1 MALPKFT
8 IYKHVKLEYG
18 WRYCKAAFHSNR
30 KIKPDIVV
38 VNGVEETHRE
48 GAYYL
53 NHNQTWIPVGED
65 AKEAAKERLKRLN
78 SAEYHRLNGTAAPD
92 AKPRKMPTGIPVQIA
107 VDAYLAGIERAV
119 ASRNKRKGTLDLAR
133 TTLRKFSEH
142 SKIQYLSDITVA
154 HLDNYAAWCIETGRT
169 HSAQTGRNEFLR
181 VNQFLRAQ
189 GIVLTKIDGK
199 KQVPIGMKDAPK
211 VPQKTSVITN
221 TAEELEKFFAACRDF
236 KQWVTFQTFQRAGL
250 REMELATL
258 RPEDIVLSTDEPY
271 IDVCK
276 RTVDG
281 YEFIP
286 KWYQERHVN
295 IDPDLAEA
303 LRKLKSTVRGTLVFG
318 TSSGRLNLH
327 LLRECNRIAVRAG
340 LSQSRFKLHRF
351 RANFATHCLR
361 QGMDLE
367 TLREQMGH
375 RDTESLR
382 AYVNALKGEERAA
395 KVAKVWSGQ
404 PLTMVTLQP

>member
-18 WRYCKAAFHSNR
+18 WRYCKAAFHSNG

-38 VNGVEETHRE
+38 VNGVETAHRE

-65 AKEAAKERLKRLN
+65 AKEAEKERRKRLN
-78 SAEYHRLNGTAAPD
+78 SAEYHRLNGITAQEARPT
-92 AKPRKMPTGIPVQIA
+92 KTPTGIPLQIA
-107 VDAYLAGIERAV
+107 IDAYLEGIERAV

-142 SKIQYLSDITVA
+142 SKVQYLSDVTVA
-154 HLDNYAAWCIETGRT
+154 HLDNYAAWCIATGRT

-211 VPQKTSVITN
+211 VSEAKNVVTN
-221 TAEELEKFFAACRDF
+221 TPEELEKFFEACCGF
-236 KQWVTFQTFQRAGL
+236 KQWAAFQTFQRTGL
-250 REMELATL
+250 REMELVTL
-258 RPEDIVLSTDEPY
+258 RQQDIVLDSKKPY

-281 YEFIP
+281 YEFVP
-286 KWYQERHVN
+286 KWYQERQVE
-295 IDPDLAEA
+295 IDPA
-303 LRKLKSTVRGTLVFG
+303 LVPVLQKLKSTCRHELVFG
-318 TSSGRLNLH
+318 TASGLLNLH
-327 LLRECNRIAVRAG
+327 LLRECKRIAVRAG
-340 LSQSRFKLHRF
+340 LPQARFKLHRF
-351 RANFATHCLR
+351 RANFATHCIR
-361 QGMDLE
+361 EGMDLE
-367 TLREQMGH
+367 TLRCILGH

-382 AYVNALKGEERAA
+382 SYVNSLKGEERAA
-395 KVAKVWSGQ
+395 KMAKVWSGQ
-404 PLTMVTLQP
+404 PLTKPR

>member
-18 WRYCKAAFHSNR
+18 WRYCKAAFHSNG

-38 VNGVEETHRE
+38 VNGVEKTHHE

-78 SAEYHRLNGTAAPD
+78 SAEYHRLNGTTAPE
-92 AKPRKMPTGIPVQIA
+92 ARPRKTPTGIPLQIA
-107 VDAYLAGIERAV
+107 IDAYLEGIERAV

-142 SKIQYLSDITVA
+142 SKVQYLSDITVA
-154 HLDNYAAWCIETGRT
+154 HLVNFAAWCIATGRT

-189 GIVLTKIDGK
+189 GIVLTKTDGK
-199 KQVPIGMKDAPK
+199 KQIPVGMKDAPK
-211 VPQKTSVITN
+211 VPEARNVVTN
-221 TAEELEKFFAACRDF
+221 TPEELDKFFAACRGF
-236 KQWVTFQTFQRAGL
+236 KQWATFETFQRTGL

-258 RPEDIVLSTDEPY
+258 RQQDIVLDSTKPY

-281 YEFIP
+281 YEFVP
-286 KWYQERHVN
+286 KWYQERQVE
-295 IDPDLAEA
+295 IDPDLVGV
-303 LRKLKSTVRGTLVFG
+303 LQKLKSACRHELVFG
-318 TSSGRLNLH
+318 TASGLLNLH
-327 LLRECNRIAVRAG
+327 LLRECKRIAVRAG
-340 LSQSRFKLHRF
+340 LPQARFKLHRF
-351 RANFATHCLR
+351 RANFATHCIR
-361 QGMDLE
+361 EGMDLE
-367 TLREQMGH
+367 TLRCILGH

-382 AYVNALKGEERAA
+382 SYVNSLKGEERAA
-395 KVAKVWSGQ
+395 KMAKVWAGK
-404 PLTMVTLQP
+404 PLAPQ